1 MGHVHVLY
9 TEIPLRGLRN
19 VVGYWPVGCGASSQ
33 FILCTAEIVL
43 APDDAEVTVGN
54 TVIFTCVA
62 LATPLLEVV
71 WTASG
76 ETLDN
81 ESDPR
86 VSVYSDTLEQG
97 GVTFI
102 VSTLEVCS
110 VEPEDEGLYSCVA
123 RQGVRNMTAYFTLSV
138 VELSKILLDTAM

>member
-1 MGHVHVLY
+1 M
-9 TEIPLRGLRN
+9 
-19 VVGYWPVGCGASSQ
+19 GYWPVRCGASSQ
-33 FILCTAEIVL
+33 FILRTAEIVL
-43 APDDAEVTVGN
+43 APDDVEVTVGN

-62 LATPLLEVV
+62 LATPLLEVE
-71 WTASG
+71 WTANG
-76 ETLDN
+76 ETIYN

-97 GVTFI
+97 GMTFV

-110 VEPEDEGLYSCVA
+110 VELEDEGLYSCVA

-138 VELSKILLDTAM
+138 VELSKISVDTAI